1 MEIVSLQSCENYD
14 FDLVYNTIVSN
25 VKDLGGFEKYLTKGE
40 TVLLKVNMLMKRK
53 PEEATTTH
61 PTYVKALCKVLIDY
75 GVDVIIGDSPGGPFN
90 KSILTSMYKY
100 VGYEDVAKDVGAKLN
115 MNCNSFTKKY
125 PDGFL
130 LKSIVMTDMLNDVT
144 KVISCSKLKTHGM
157 MTFTGAVKNMFGTV
171 PGIKKA
177 EYHFN
182 MTSHEDFADCL
193 IDICGAANPI
203 LSFMDGIVGM
213 EGEGPSGGTPV
224 DIGVSIASSS
234 PYHLDKVA
242 CKIITLDYDRVPTI
256 KRCVD
261 RKICTNDL
269 SDIDMKGYSLEDF
282 VVDKYDIPSTKVI
295 SFTSGLPKPVE
306 AFLNK
311 HVQPKPIFNYDTCVS
326 CGICK
331 DSCPAKVISMET
343 GKPKVALE
351 NCIRC
356 FCCQELC
363 PIKAINVKRPLLLK
377 LFVKE

>member
-14 FDLVYNTIVSN
+14 FNLVYNTIMQN
-25 VKDLGGFEKYLTKGE
+25 VKDLGGLEKYINKGE

-61 PTYVKALCKVLIDY
+61 PTYVKALCKVLVDY
-75 GVDVIIGDSPGGPFN
+75 GVNVVIGDSPGGPFN
-90 KSILTSMYKY
+90 KNILSSMYKY
-100 VGYEDVAKDVGAKLN
+100 VGYENVASEIGCTLN
-115 MNCNSFTKKY
+115 YNCESFTKKY
-125 PDGFL
+125 PNGFL
-130 LKSIVMTDMLNDVT
+130 LKNIVMTDMLNDVD

-182 MTSHEDFADCL
+182 MTSHDDFADCL
-193 IDICGAANPI
+193 VDICGAASPI

-213 EGEGPSGGTPV
+213 EGEGPSGGSPV

-234 PYHLDKVA
+234 TYHLDIVA
-242 CKIITLDYDRVPTI
+242 CNIINLDFDRVPTI
-256 KRCVD
+256 RRCVE

-269 SDIDMKGYSLEDF
+269 SDINIIGEDLTSF
-282 VVDKYDIPSTKVI
+282 IVEKYDIPETKLI
-295 SFTSGLPKPVE
+295 GFTTSLPKPIE
-306 AFLNK
+306 KFINR
-311 HVQPKPIFNYDTCVS
+311 HIQPKPIFNYSTCVA

-331 DSCPAKVISMET
+331 DSCPAKVISMDT
-343 GKPKVALE
+343 GKPKVELE
-351 NCIRC
+351 QCIRC

-363 PIKAINVKRPLLLK
+363 PIKAVTVKRPLMLK
-377 LFVKE
+377 LLVKE